1 VTASTDELRSVLNAL
16 ATNVVIVTVG
26 GRDVLHGCIAN
37 IWGEEVDPPLVACA
51 LSEQGRTLTLILAAG
66 HFAVNVVGESQEG
79 LVHQYAGPLSEGG
92 DRFSGVVF
100 HTGSLSDPI
109 LAESLA
115 GFECQVVTTVPFGRQ
130 RIVVG
135 AIDNVDH
142 AVSHALCRPLI
153 FHQGA
158 LFGRGSLRAKVD
170 W

>member
-1 VTASTDELRSVLNAL
+1 MLNTL
-16 ATNVVIVTVG
+16 ATNVVIVAVG
-26 GRDVLHGCIAN
+26 DRDVRHGCIAN

-51 LSEQGRTLTLILAAG
+51 LSEQGRTLPLVLAAG

-79 LVHQYAGPLSEGG
+79 LVHQYAGPLPEGG

-100 HTGSLSDPI
+100 HTGSLGDPI
-109 LAESLA
+109 LTESLA

-142 AVSHALCRPLI
+142 AVSHSLCRPLV

-158 LFGRGSLRAKVD
+158 LFSRGSLRAKVD